1 MRVLKIEFFRR
12 TLELKTT
19 SQQFTRFH
27 NLDAIKE
34 WTISD
39 ANDIYQISRWGEG
52 YFSVSE
58 KGDLCVNPTRME
70 NGPVINMMEV
80 LEEMK
85 NKNIAFPAVIRFH
98 DILRSQVANL
108 NKTFRALIEEAKFT
122 GSYFGVYPIKV
133 NQMREVVEEIVDAGA
148 PFNYGLEAGSKPE
161 LLAALAM
168 NTNQNSLTVVNGY
181 KDRDLL
187 RLALLGNQLGRKV
200 VVVVEKYSELLDLME
215 ISQEAGVE
223 PLIGL
228 RAKIATKS
236 SGKWASSGGDYA
248 KFGLTITE
256 ILQAVKYLKSINK
269 EHCLKLF
276 HFHIGSQIPDIKTI
290 KDSINEGAR
299 IYAKLYKEGAKL
311 EFFDVGGGVGVNYD
325 GTRSNSP
332 SSINYTTR
340 DYVADVVYILKQVC
354 DLEDVPHPNIVSESG
369 RAITAHH
376 SCVITNVFGSL
387 QIGAS
392 SENFNTDKVVNE
404 NILVSNMRE
413 LSNDLTE
420 KNYQDVYNDAT
431 KLKEESISAFKF
443 GILSLDERAKLETLF
458 WRICIRIVEFAS
470 LDEYAPD
477 EIMLL
482 KNQMAH
488 QYMCNLSIFQSAPDT
503 WAIGQILPVLPI
515 HKLNEKPTELCTLVD
530 ITCDS
535 DGKLDTFLSADG
547 PSNTVPL
554 HKLTG
559 DDYYIG
565 LFMTG
570 AYQDIMGDNH
580 NCFGRLNEVHIFC
593 DDDDPTDFYI
603 EEVIYGN
610 KASTVLS
617 SLQYNPETMAQTMKA
632 NIDTQVKRGKIR
644 PREGVTLTDFY
655 EGCLKSY
662 TYLKK

>member
-1 MRVLKIEFFRR
+1 M
-12 TLELKTT
+12 KTT
-19 SQQFTRFH
+19 QQTPRFH

-34 WTISD
+34 WTIKD
-39 ANDIYQISRWGEG
+39 ADEIYQISRWGEG
-52 YFSVSE
+52 YFSVND
-58 KGDLCVNPTRME
+58 KGDLSINPTRTAG
-70 NGPVINMMEV
+70 GPVINMMEIV
-80 LEEMK
+80 EEMK
-85 NKNIAFPAVIRFH
+85 NKNIPFPAVVRFH
-98 DILRSQVANL
+98 DILRSQVAIL
-108 NKTFRALIEEAKFT
+108 NKTFRSTIEEARFN
-122 GSYFGVYPIKV
+122 GSYYGVYPIKV
-133 NQMREVVEEIVDAGA
+133 NQMREVVEEIVDAGS

-161 LLAALAM
+161 LIAALAM
-168 NTNQNSLTVVNGY
+168 NSNQNSLTVVNGY
-181 KDRDLL
+181 KDMDLL

-200 VVVVEKYSELLDLME
+200 IVVVEKYTELLDLMKL
-215 ISQEAGVE
+215 SQEIGVE
-223 PLIGL
+223 PMIGL

-256 ILQAVKYLKSINK
+256 ILQAVKYLKSIDK
-269 EHCLKLF
+269 AHCLKLL
-276 HFHIGSQIPDIKTI
+276 HFHIGSQIPDLRTI
-290 KDSINEGAR
+290 KDSISEGAR
-299 IYAKLYKEGAKL
+299 IYAKLWKEGARL

-332 SSINYTTR
+332 SSINYTTK
-340 DYVADVVYILKQVC
+340 DYVDDVVYILKQIC

-376 SCVITNVFGSL
+376 SCVITNVFGSIE
-387 QIGAS
+387 IGAAS
-392 SENFNTDKVVNE
+392 NFDTAKAVNE

-413 LSNDLTE
+413 LFQELTQ
-420 KNYQDVYNDAT
+420 KNYQETYNDAT
-431 KLKEESISAFKF
+431 KLKEESISAFKL
-443 GILSLDERAKLETLF
+443 GILTLDERAKLETLF
-458 WRICIRIVEFAS
+458 WRICHKLVEYAS

-477 EIMLL
+477 EILLL
-482 KNQMAH
+482 KGQMAH

-503 WAIGQILPVLPI
+503 WAIGQILPVLPL

-547 PSNTVPL
+547 PTNTVPM

-617 SLQYNPETMAQTMKA
+617 TLQYNPDNLAQTVKSL
-632 NIDTQVKRGKIR
+632 IDTQVKRGKIR
-644 PREGVTLTDFY
+644 PREGVNLTDFY

>member
-1 MRVLKIEFFRR
+1 MK
-12 TLELKTT
+12 T
-19 SQQFTRFH
+19 SQTFTRFH
-27 NLDAIKE
+27 NLDAVKE
-34 WTISD
+34 WTSKDSD
-39 ANDIYQISRWGEG
+39 EIYQVSRWGEG
-52 YFSVSE
+52 YFTVAE
-58 KGDLCVNPTRME
+58 KGDLCVNPTRTPG
-70 NGPVINMMEV
+70 GPVINMMEIV
-80 LEEMK
+80 EEMK
-85 NKNIAFPAVIRFH
+85 NKNITFPCVIRFH
-98 DILRSQVANL
+98 DILRSQVVNL
-108 NKTFRALIEEAKFT
+108 NKTFRSVIEEAKFN
-122 GSYFGVYPIKV
+122 GNYFGVYPIKV

-148 PFNYGLEAGSKPE
+148 PYNYGLEAGSKPE
-161 LLAALAM
+161 LIAALAM
-168 NTNQNSLTVVNGY
+168 NTNQNSITVVNGY
-181 KDRDLL
+181 KDKDLL

-200 VVVVEKYSELLDLME
+200 IVVVEKYSELTDLMQL
-215 ISQEAGVE
+215 SQETGVE
-223 PLIGL
+223 PVIGL

-256 ILQAVKYLKSINK
+256 ILQAVKYLKSIDKIN
-269 EHCLKLF
+269 CLKLF
-276 HFHIGSQIPDIKTI
+276 HFHIGSQIPDLRTI
-290 KDSINEGAR
+290 KDSISEGAR
-299 IYAKLYKEGAKL
+299 IYAKLFKEGAKL
-311 EFFDVGGGVGVNYD
+311 EFFDVGGGVGVDYD

-376 SCVITNVFGSL
+376 SCVVTNVFGALEIS
-387 QIGAS
+387 ATS
-392 SENFNTDKVVNE
+392 NFPTDKVVNE

-413 LSNDLTE
+413 LTNDLGP

-443 GILSLDERAKLETLF
+443 GILTLDERAKLETLY
-458 WRICIRIVEFAS
+458 WKLCTEIIRYAAM
-470 LDEYAPD
+470 DEYAPD
-477 EIMLL
+477 EILLL
-482 KNQMAH
+482 KNQMAS
-488 QYMCNLSIFQSAPDT
+488 QYMCNFSIFQSAPDT

-515 HKLNEKPTELCTLVD
+515 HKLNQKPTEICTLVD

-535 DGKLDTFLSADG
+535 DGKVDTFLSPDG
-547 PSNTVPL
+547 PTNTIPL
-554 HKLTG
+554 HKLNG

-580 NCFGRLNEVHIFC
+580 NCFGRLNEVHIFA

-610 KASTVLS
+610 RSEQVLAT
-617 SLQYNPETMAQTMKA
+617 LQYNPETMAQTMKA
-632 NIDTQVKRGKIR
+632 SIDTQVKRGKIR
-644 PREGVTLTDFY
+644 PREGVDLTDFY
-655 EGCLKSY
+655 ESCLKSY

>member
-1 MRVLKIEFFRR
+1 LYLGD
-12 TLELKTT
+12 LELKHT
-19 SQQFTRFH
+19 QPQFTRFH
-27 NLDAIKE
+27 NLDAIEE
-34 WTISD
+34 WTPQHAD
-39 ANDIYQISRWGEG
+39 EIYQISRWGED
-52 YFSVSE
+52 YFSVND
-58 KGDLCVNPTRME
+58 KGDLCVNPTRTKG
-70 NGPVINMMEV
+70 GPVINMMEII
-80 LEEMK
+80 EEMK
-85 NKNIAFPAVIRFH
+85 NKDIAFPAVIRFH

-108 NKTFRALIEEAKFT
+108 NKTFRSLIEEAKFT
-122 GSYFGVYPIKV
+122 GSYYGVYPIKV

-161 LLAALAM
+161 LIAALAM
-168 NTNQNSLTVVNGY
+168 NVNQNSLTVVNGY
-181 KDRDLL
+181 KDKDLL
-187 RLALLGNQLGRKV
+187 RLALLGNQLNRKV
-200 VVVVEKYSELLDLME
+200 IVVIEKYTELLDLMKLSEE
-215 ISQEAGVE
+215 IGVE
-223 PLIGL
+223 PMIGL

-256 ILQAVKYLKSINK
+256 ILQAVKYLKSIDK
-269 EHCLKLF
+269 THCLKLF

-290 KDSINEGAR
+290 KDSISEGAR

-340 DYVADVVYILKQVC
+340 DYVADVVYILKQIC

-376 SCVITNVFGSL
+376 SCVITNVFGAL
-387 QIGAS
+387 EIDAS
-392 SENFNTDKVVNE
+392 SNYNTDKVVNE
-404 NILVSNMRE
+404 NILVTNMRD
-413 LSNDLTE
+413 LSTELTE

-443 GILSLDERAKLETLF
+443 GILSLDERAKLETLY
-458 WRICIRIVEFAS
+458 WRICKKIVKYAS
-470 LDEYAPD
+470 LDDYAPD

-488 QYMCNLSIFQSAPDT
+488 QYMCNFSIFQSAPDT

-547 PSNTVPL
+547 PTNTVPL
-554 HKLTG
+554 HKLNG

-580 NCFGRLNEVHIFC
+580 NCFGRLNEIHIFC

-603 EEVIYGN
+603 EEVIFGN
-610 KASTVLS
+610 KAGQVLAT
-617 SLQYNPETMAQTMKA
+617 LQYNPETMAQTVKSL
-632 NIDTQVKRGKIR
+632 IDTQVKRGKIR
-644 PREGVTLTDFY
+644 PREGVGLTDFY
-655 EGCLKSY
+655 ESCLKSY

>member
-1 MRVLKIEFFRR
+1 M
-12 TLELKTT
+12 KTT
-19 SQQFTRFH
+19 SPSNSTRFH

-34 WTISD
+34 WSVAD
-39 ANDIYQISRWGEG
+39 ADEIYQISRWGEG
-52 YFSVSE
+52 YFSVNE
-58 KGDLCVNPTRME
+58 KGDLCVNPTQTK
-70 NGPVINMMEV
+70 NGPVINMMEI
-80 LEEMK
+80 LDEMK
-85 NKNIAFPAVIRFH
+85 NKQIPFPAVIRFH

-108 NKTFRALIEEAKFT
+108 NKTFRTVIEEAKFN
-122 GSYFGVYPIKV
+122 GSYSGVYPIKV
-133 NQMREVVEEIVDAGA
+133 NQMREVVEEIVDAGG

-161 LLAALAM
+161 LIAALAM

-181 KDRDLL
+181 KDLDLL

-200 VVVVEKYSELLDLME
+200 IVVIEKYSELTDIMKLSEE
-215 ISQEAGVE
+215 IGVE
-223 PLIGL
+223 PMIGL

-256 ILQAVKYLKSINK
+256 ILQAVKYLKSLNK
-269 EHCLKLF
+269 AHCLKLF

-290 KDSINEGAR
+290 KDSISEGAR
-299 IYAKLYKEGAKL
+299 IYAKLYKEGARL
-311 EFFDVGGGVGVNYD
+311 EYFDVGGGVGVNYD

-376 SCVITNVFGSL
+376 SCVVTNVFGAL
-387 QIGAS
+387 EIGAA
-392 SENFNTDKVVNE
+392 ENFNTDKVINE
-404 NILVSNMRE
+404 NILVTNMRE
-413 LSNDLTE
+413 LTTDLTQ

-443 GILSLDERAKLETLF
+443 GILSLDERAKLETLY
-458 WRICIRIVEFAS
+458 WRICKRIVQYAS

-477 EIMLL
+477 EILQL
-482 KNQMAH
+482 KNQMAS
-488 QYMCNLSIFQSAPDT
+488 QYMCNFSIFQSAPDT
-503 WAIGQILPVLPI
+503 WAIGQILPVLPL
-515 HKLNEKPTELCTLVD
+515 HKLHEKPTELCTLVD

-535 DGKLDTFLSADG
+535 DGKLDQFLSADG
-547 PSNTVPL
+547 PTNTVPM
-554 HKLTG
+554 HKLNG

-603 EEVIYGN
+603 EEVIFGN
-610 KASTVLS
+610 RASQVLS
-617 SLQYNPETMAQTMKA
+617 TLQYNPETMAQTVKSA
-632 NIDTQVKRGKIR
+632 IDTQVKRGKIR
-644 PREGVTLTDFY
+644 PREGVGLTDFY
-655 EGCLKSY
+655 ESCLKSY

>member
-1 MRVLKIEFFRR
+1 MK
-12 TLELKTT
+12 T
-19 SQQFTRFH
+19 SQPVTRFH
-27 NLDAIKE
+27 NLDAKEE
-34 WTISD
+34 WTSKDSD
-39 ANDIYQISRWGEG
+39 EIYQISRWGEG
-52 YFSVSE
+52 YFTVSE
-58 KGDLCVNPTRME
+58 KGDMCVSPTRALG
-70 NGPVINMMEV
+70 GPVINMMEV
-80 LEEMK
+80 VEEMK
-85 NKNIAFPAVIRFH
+85 NKNIAFPCVIRFH
-98 DILRSQVANL
+98 DILRSQVVNL
-108 NKTFRALIEEAKFT
+108 NKTFRSVIEEARFT

-148 PFNYGLEAGSKPE
+148 PYNYGLEAGSKPE
-161 LLAALAM
+161 LIAALAM

-181 KDRDLL
+181 KDKDLL

-200 VVVVEKYSELLDLME
+200 IVVVEKYSELTDLMALSLE
-215 ISQEAGVE
+215 TGVE
-223 PLIGL
+223 PVIGL

-256 ILQAVKYLKSINK
+256 ILQAVKYLRSIDK
-269 EHCLKLF
+269 LHCLKLF
-276 HFHIGSQIPDIKTI
+276 HFHIGSQIPDLRTI
-290 KDSINEGAR
+290 KDSISEGAR
-299 IYAKLYKEGAKL
+299 IYAKLFKEGAKL
-311 EFFDVGGGVGVNYD
+311 EFFDVGGGVGVDYD

-376 SCVITNVFGSL
+376 SCVVTNVFGALEITST
-387 QIGAS
+387 S
-392 SENFNTDKVVNE
+392 NFNTDKVVNE
-404 NILVSNMRE
+404 NILVSNMR
-413 LSNDLTE
+413 DLTVDIGP

-443 GILSLDERAKLETLF
+443 GILTLDERAKLETLY
-458 WRICIRIVEFAS
+458 WKLCTEIIKYAS
-470 LDEYAPD
+470 MDEYASD
-477 EIMLL
+477 EILLL
-482 KNQMAH
+482 KNSMAS
-488 QYMCNLSIFQSAPDT
+488 QYMCNFSIFQSAPDT
-503 WAIGQILPVLPI
+503 WAIGQILPVMPI
-515 HKLNEKPTELCTLVD
+515 HKLNEKPTEICTLVD

-535 DGKLDTFLSADG
+535 DGKLDTFLSPDG
-547 PSNTVPL
+547 PTNTLPM
-554 HKLTG
+554 HKLNG

-580 NCFGRLNEVHIFC
+580 NCFGRLNEVHIFA

-610 KASTVLS
+610 RSEQVLAT
-617 SLQYNPETMAQTMKA
+617 LQYNPETMAQMVKSS
-632 NIDTQVKRGKIR
+632 IDTQVKRGKIR
-644 PREGVTLTDFY
+644 PREGVDLTDFY
-655 EGCLKSY
+655 ESCLKSY

>member
-1 MRVLKIEFFRR
+1 M
-12 TLELKTT
+12 KTT
-19 SQQFTRFH
+19 QPQFTRFH
-27 NLDAIKE
+27 NLDAVKE
-34 WTISD
+34 WTTND
-39 ANDIYQISRWGEG
+39 ADEIYQISRWGEG
-52 YFSVSE
+52 YFTVGD
-58 KGDLCVNPTRME
+58 KGDLCINPTRKE
-70 NGPVINMMEV
+70 NGPLINIMEV
-80 LEEMK
+80 VEEMK
-85 NKNIAFPAVIRFH
+85 DKKIPFPTVIRFH
-98 DILRSQVANL
+98 DILRAQVTNL
-108 NKTFRALIEEAKFT
+108 NKTFREMIEEARFT
-122 GSYFGVYPIKV
+122 GTYYGVYPIKV

-148 PFNYGLEAGSKPE
+148 PYNYGLEAGSKPE
-161 LLAALAM
+161 LIAALAM

-187 RLALLGNQLGRKV
+187 RLALLGIQLGRKV
-200 VVVVEKYSELLDLME
+200 IVVIEKYTELTDLMALAQE
-215 ISQEAGVE
+215 IGVE

-269 EHCLKLF
+269 THCLKLF

-290 KDSINEGAR
+290 KDSISEGAR

-332 SSINYTTR
+332 SSTNYTTK

-376 SCVITNVFGSL
+376 SCVVTNVFGAL
-387 QIGAS
+387 EIGN
-392 SENFNTDKVVNE
+392 ETYNVDKVVSE

-413 LSNDLTE
+413 LQTELTE
-420 KNYQDVYNDAT
+420 KNYQDVFNDAT
-431 KLKEESISAFKF
+431 KLKEESVSAFKF
-443 GILSLDERAKLETLF
+443 GILSLDERAKLETMY
-458 WRICIRIVEFAS
+458 WKICKGIVEHAS
-470 LDEYAPD
+470 KDEYAPD
-477 EIMLL
+477 EILLL
-482 KNQMAH
+482 KNQMAS
-488 QYMCNLSIFQSAPDT
+488 QYLCNFSIFQSAPDT
-503 WAIGQILPVLPI
+503 WAIGQILPIVPL

-535 DGKLDTFLSADG
+535 DGKIDTFLSADG
-547 PSNTVPL
+547 PTNTMPL
-554 HKLTG
+554 HKLNNK

-580 NCFGRLNEVHIFC
+580 NCFGRLNEVHVFC

-610 KASTVLS
+610 KASHVLA
-617 SLQYNPETMAQTMKA
+617 SLQYNPETLAQTMKA
-632 NIDTQVKRGKIR
+632 NVDLQVKRGKIR
-644 PREGVTLTDFY
+644 PREGVDLTDFY
-655 EGCLKSY
+655 EACLKSY

>member
-1 MRVLKIEFFRR
+1 M
-12 TLELKTT
+12 KTT
-19 SQQFTRFH
+19 PQPVTRFH
-27 NLDAIKE
+27 NLDAKPE
-34 WTISD
+34 WSISD
-39 ANDIYQISRWGEG
+39 ADEIYQISRWGEG
-52 YFSVSE
+52 YFSINE
-58 KGDLCVNPTRME
+58 KGDMCVNPTRTQ

-80 LEEMK
+80 VEEMK
-85 NKNIAFPAVIRFH
+85 NKGIAFPAVIRFH
-98 DILRSQVANL
+98 DILRSQVVVL
-108 NKTFRALIEEAKFT
+108 NKTFRSVIEEANYR
-122 GSYFGVYPIKV
+122 GVYSGVYPIKV

-161 LLAALAM
+161 LIAALAM
-168 NTNQNSLTVVNGY
+168 NINQNSLTVVNGY

-200 VVVVEKYSELLDLME
+200 IVVVEKYSELTDLMQ
-215 ISQEAGVE
+215 ISQEIGVE
-223 PLIGL
+223 PMIGL

-256 ILQAVKYLKSINK
+256 ILQAVRYMKSIDK
-269 EHCLKLF
+269 LHCLKLF

-340 DYVADVVYILKQVC
+340 DYCADVVYILKQVC

-376 SCVITNVFGSL
+376 SCVVTNVFGAL
-387 QIGAS
+387 EIGANT
-392 SENFNTDKVVNE
+392 NFNTDKVVSE
-404 NILVSNMRE
+404 NILVSNMRDI
-413 LSNDLTE
+413 SNDLTE

-443 GILSLDERAKLETLF
+443 GILSLDERAKLETMY
-458 WRICIRIVEFAS
+458 WQVCRKIIVHAS
-470 LDEYAPD
+470 KDEYAPD
-477 EIMLL
+477 EILQL
-482 KNQMAH
+482 KSQMAS
-488 QYMCNLSIFQSAPDT
+488 QYLCNFSVFQSAPDT
-503 WAIGQILPVLPI
+503 WAIGQILPAMPI
-515 HKLNEKPTELCTLVD
+515 HRLHEKPTEVCTLID

-547 PSNTVPL
+547 PTNTIPL

-580 NCFGRLNEVHIFC
+580 NCFGRLNEVHIFA

-603 EEVIYGN
+603 EEVIFGN

-617 SLQYNPETMAQTMKA
+617 SLQYNPETMAQMLKTA
-632 NIDTQVKRGKIR
+632 IDTQVKRGKIR
-644 PREGVTLTDFY
+644 PREGVDLTDFY

>member
-1 MRVLKIEFFRR
+1 
-12 TLELKTT
+12 LKTT
-19 SQQFTRFH
+19 PQQFTRFH
-27 NLDAIKE
+27 NLDAIQE
-34 WTISD
+34 WTTKD

-52 YFSVSE
+52 YFSVSD
-58 KGDLCVNPTRME
+58 KGDLCVNPTRSE
-70 NGPVINMMEV
+70 TGPAINMMEV
-80 LEEMK
+80 VEEMK

-98 DILRSQVANL
+98 DILRSQVTNL
-108 NKTFRALIEEAKFT
+108 NKTFRSTIEEAKFN

-133 NQMREVVEEIVDAGA
+133 NQMREVVEEIVDAGS

-168 NTNQNSLTVVNGY
+168 NSNQNSLTVVNGY

-200 VVVVEKYSELLDLME
+200 VVVVEKYSELLDLMQL
-215 ISQEAGVE
+215 SQEVGVE

-228 RAKIATKS
+228 RAKISTKS

-256 ILQAVKYLKSINK
+256 ILQAVKYLKSIDK
-269 EHCLKLF
+269 THCLKLF

-332 SSINYTTR
+332 SSVNYTMR
-340 DYVADVVYILKQVC
+340 DYCADVVYILKQVC

-376 SCVITNVFGSL
+376 SCVVTNVFGTL
-387 QIGAS
+387 EIGANT
-392 SENFNTDKVVNE
+392 NFNTDKVVSE

-413 LSNDLTE
+413 LVSELQE
-420 KNYQDVYNDAT
+420 KNYQEVYNDAT
-431 KLKEESISAFKF
+431 KLKEESVSAFKF
-443 GILSLDERAKLETLF
+443 GILSLDERAKLETLY
-458 WRICIRIVEFAS
+458 WKVCKKIVEFAS

-482 KNQMAH
+482 KNQMAS
-488 QYMCNLSIFQSAPDT
+488 QYLCNLSIFQSAPDT

-515 HKLNEKPTELCTLVD
+515 HKLHEKPTELCTLVD

-547 PSNTVPL
+547 PTNTVPL

-603 EEVIYGN
+603 EEVIFGN
-610 KASTVLS
+610 KAGTVLS
-617 SLQYNPETMAQTMKA
+617 SLQYNPETMAQTVKA
-632 NIDTQVKRGKIR
+632 SVDTQVKRGKIR
-644 PREGVTLTDFY
+644 PRDGVNLTDFY
-655 EGCLKSY
+655 ESCLKSY

>member
-1 MRVLKIEFFRR
+1 M
-12 TLELKTT
+12 KTP
-19 SQQFTRFH
+19 QPQVTRFH
-27 NLDAIKE
+27 NLDAIQE
-34 WTISD
+34 WTTKD
-39 ANDIYQISRWGEG
+39 ADEIYQISRWGED
-52 YFSVSE
+52 YFSVNA
-58 KGDLCVNPTRME
+58 KGDLCVNPTKE
-70 NGPVINMMEV
+70 TNSGPTINMMEV
-80 LEEMK
+80 IEEMK

-98 DILRSQVANL
+98 DILRSQVAIL
-108 NKTFRALIEEAKFT
+108 NKTFRSQIEEAKFT

-133 NQMREVVEEIVDAGA
+133 NQMREVVEEIVDAGS
-148 PFNYGLEAGSKPE
+148 PYNYGLEAGSKPE
-161 LLAALAM
+161 LIAALAM

-200 VVVVEKYSELLDLME
+200 IVVVEKYSELIDLMN
-215 ISQEAGVE
+215 ISQEIGVE
-223 PLIGL
+223 PMIGL
-228 RAKIATKS
+228 RAKISTKS

-256 ILQAVKYLKSINK
+256 ILQAVKYLKSIDRA
-269 EHCLKLF
+269 HCLKLF

-311 EFFDVGGGVGVNYD
+311 EYFDVGGGVGVNYD

-332 SSINYTTR
+332 SSINYTTK

-376 SCVITNVFGSL
+376 SCVVTNVFGAL
-387 QIGAS
+387 EIGATT
-392 SENFNTDKVVNE
+392 NFNTDKVVNE
-404 NILVSNMRE
+404 NILVTNIRD
-413 LSNDLTE
+413 LLNDLSQ
-420 KNYQDVYNDAT
+420 KNYQDVFNDAT
-431 KLKEESISAFKF
+431 KLKEESVSAFKF
-443 GILSLDERAKLETLF
+443 GILSLDERAKLETLY
-458 WRICIRIVEFAS
+458 WRICKKLVEFAS
-470 LDEYAPD
+470 KDEYAPD
-477 EIMLL
+477 EILLL
-482 KNQMAH
+482 KNQLAS
-488 QYMCNLSIFQSAPDT
+488 QYLCNLSIFQSAPDT

-547 PSNTVPL
+547 PTNTVPL

-559 DDYYIG
+559 EDYYIG

-603 EEVIYGN
+603 EEVILGN

-617 SLQYNPETMAQTMKA
+617 SLQYNPETMAQTLKGS
-632 NIDTQVKRGKIR
+632 IDMQVKRGKIR
-644 PREGVTLTDFY
+644 PREGVDLTDFY
-655 EGCLKSY
+655 EACLKSY

>member
-1 MRVLKIEFFRR
+1 
-12 TLELKTT
+12 LELKTP
-19 SQQFTRFH
+19 QQQSTRFH

-34 WTISD
+34 WTTKD
-39 ANDIYQISRWGEG
+39 ADEIYQISRWGEG
-52 YFSVSE
+52 YFSASE
-58 KGDLCVNPTRME
+58 KGDLCMNPTRTDG
-70 NGPVINMMEV
+70 GPVINMMEV
-80 LEEMK
+80 VEEMK
-85 NKNIAFPAVIRFH
+85 NKNISFPAVIRFH
-98 DILRSQVANL
+98 DILRSQVAIL
-108 NKTFRALIEEAKFT
+108 NKTFRATIEEAKFN
-122 GSYFGVYPIKV
+122 GSYYGVYPIKV

-161 LLAALAM
+161 LIAALAM

-181 KDRDLL
+181 KDLDLL

-200 VVVVEKYSELLDLME
+200 IVVIEKYTELLDLMRL
-215 ISQEAGVE
+215 SQETGVE
-223 PLIGL
+223 PMIGL

-256 ILQAVKYLKSINK
+256 ILQAVRYLKSIDK
-269 EHCLKLF
+269 VHCLKLF

-290 KDSINEGAR
+290 KDSISEGAR
-299 IYAKLYKEGAKL
+299 IYAKLWKEGAKI

-332 SSINYTTR
+332 SSINYTTK
-340 DYVADVVYILKQVC
+340 DYVDDVVYILKQIC
-354 DLEDVPHPNIVSESG
+354 DLEDVPHPNLVSESG

-376 SCVITNVFGSL
+376 SCVVTNVFGAL
-387 QIGAS
+387 EIGAS
-392 SENFNTDKVVNE
+392 SNYDTGKIVNE
-404 NILVSNMRE
+404 NILVTNMRD
-413 LSNDLTE
+413 LSQELTE
-420 KNYQDVYNDAT
+420 KNYQEVYNDST
-431 KLKEESISAFKF
+431 KLKEESISAFKL
-443 GILSLDERAKLETLF
+443 GILNLDERAKLETLY
-458 WRICIRIVEFAS
+458 WRICQKIVEFAS

-477 EIMLL
+477 EILQL
-482 KNQMAH
+482 KSQMAH
-488 QYMCNLSIFQSAPDT
+488 QYLCNFSIFQSAPDT

-547 PSNTVPL
+547 PTNTVPM
-554 HKLTG
+554 HKLNG
-559 DDYYIG
+559 EDYYIG

-617 SLQYNPETMAQTMKA
+617 TLQYNPDNLAHTVKGL
-632 NIDTQVKRGKIR
+632 IDTQVKRGKIR
-644 PREGVTLTDFY
+644 PREGVSLTDFY

>member
-1 MRVLKIEFFRR
+1 
-12 TLELKTT
+12 LKTT
-19 SQQFTRFH
+19 PQPVTRFH
-27 NLDAIKE
+27 NLDAKPE
-34 WTISD
+34 WSIAD
-39 ANDIYQISRWGEG
+39 ADEIYQISRWGEG
-52 YFSVSE
+52 YFSISE
-58 KGDLCVNPTRME
+58 KGDMCVNPTRTK

-80 LEEMK
+80 VEEMK
-85 NKNIAFPAVIRFH
+85 NKGIAFPAVIRFH
-98 DILRSQVANL
+98 DILRSQVAVL
-108 NKTFRALIEEAKFT
+108 NKTFRSVIEEANYR
-122 GSYFGVYPIKV
+122 GVYSGVYPIKV

-161 LLAALAM
+161 LIAALAM
-168 NTNQNSLTVVNGY
+168 NINQNSLTVVNGY

-200 VVVVEKYSELLDLME
+200 IVVVEKYSELTDLMQ
-215 ISQEAGVE
+215 ISQEIGVE
-223 PLIGL
+223 PMIGL

-256 ILQAVKYLKSINK
+256 ILQAVRYMKSIDK
-269 EHCLKLF
+269 LHCLKLF

-340 DYVADVVYILKQVC
+340 DYCADVVYILKQVC

-376 SCVITNVFGSL
+376 SCVVTNVFGAL
-387 QIGAS
+387 EIGANT
-392 SENFNTDKVVNE
+392 NFNTDKVVSE
-404 NILVSNMRE
+404 NILVSNMRDI
-413 LSNDLTE
+413 SADLTE

-443 GILSLDERAKLETLF
+443 GILSLDERAKLETMY
-458 WRICIRIVEFAS
+458 WQVCRKIIDYAS
-470 LDEYAPD
+470 KDEYAPD
-477 EIMLL
+477 EILQL
-482 KNQMAH
+482 KSQMAS
-488 QYMCNLSIFQSAPDT
+488 QYLCNFSVFQSAPDT
-503 WAIGQILPVLPI
+503 WAIGQILPAMPI
-515 HKLNEKPTELCTLVD
+515 HRLHEKPTEVCTLID

-547 PSNTVPL
+547 PTNTIPL

-580 NCFGRLNEVHIFC
+580 NCFGRLNEVHIFA

-603 EEVIYGN
+603 EEVIFGN
-610 KASTVLS
+610 KASTVLA
-617 SLQYNPETMAQTMKA
+617 SLQYNPETMAQMLKTA
-632 NIDTQVKRGKIR
+632 IDTQVKRGKIR
-644 PREGVTLTDFY
+644 PREGVDLTDFY

>member
-1 MRVLKIEFFRR
+1 MYLGD
-12 TLELKTT
+12 LELKHT
-19 SQQFTRFH
+19 QPQFTRFH
-27 NLDAIKE
+27 NLDAIEE
-34 WTISD
+34 WTPQHAD
-39 ANDIYQISRWGEG
+39 EIYQISRWGED
-52 YFSVSE
+52 YFSVND
-58 KGDLCVNPTRME
+58 KGDLCVNPTRTKG
-70 NGPVINMMEV
+70 GPVINMMEII
-80 LEEMK
+80 EEMK
-85 NKNIAFPAVIRFH
+85 NKDIAFPAVIRFH

-108 NKTFRALIEEAKFT
+108 NKTFRSLIEEAKFT
-122 GSYFGVYPIKV
+122 GSYYGVYPIKV

-161 LLAALAM
+161 LIAALAM
-168 NTNQNSLTVVNGY
+168 NVNQNSLTVVNGY
-181 KDRDLL
+181 KDKDLL
-187 RLALLGNQLGRKV
+187 RLALLGNQLNRKV
-200 VVVVEKYSELLDLME
+200 IVVIEKYTELLDLMKLSEE
-215 ISQEAGVE
+215 IGVE
-223 PLIGL
+223 PMIGL

-256 ILQAVKYLKSINK
+256 ILQAVKYLKSIDK
-269 EHCLKLF
+269 THCLKLF

-290 KDSINEGAR
+290 KDSISEGAR

-340 DYVADVVYILKQVC
+340 DYVADVVYILKQIC

-376 SCVITNVFGSL
+376 SCVITNVFGAL
-387 QIGAS
+387 EIDAS
-392 SENFNTDKVVNE
+392 SNYNTDKVVNE
-404 NILVSNMRE
+404 NILVTNMRD
-413 LSNDLTE
+413 LSTELTE

-443 GILSLDERAKLETLF
+443 GILSLDERAKLETLY
-458 WRICIRIVEFAS
+458 WRICKKIVKYAS
-470 LDEYAPD
+470 LDDYAPD

-488 QYMCNLSIFQSAPDT
+488 QYMCNFSIFQSAPDT

-547 PSNTVPL
+547 PTNTVPL
-554 HKLTG
+554 HKLNG

-580 NCFGRLNEVHIFC
+580 NCFGRLNEIHIFC

-603 EEVIYGN
+603 EEVIFGN
-610 KASTVLS
+610 KAGQVLAT
-617 SLQYNPETMAQTMKA
+617 LQYNPETMAQTVKSL
-632 NIDTQVKRGKIR
+632 IDTQVKRGKIR
-644 PREGVTLTDFY
+644 PREGVGLTDFY
-655 EGCLKSY
+655 ESCLKSY

>member
-1 MRVLKIEFFRR
+1 LK
-12 TLELKTT
+12 T

-27 NLDAIKE
+27 NLEAGKE
-34 WTISD
+34 WTSKDSD
-39 ANDIYQISRWGEG
+39 EIYQISRWGEG
-52 YFSVSE
+52 YFTVSD
-58 KGDLCVNPTRME
+58 KGDMCVSPTRAPG
-70 NGPVINMMEV
+70 GPVINMMEV
-80 LEEMK
+80 VEEMK
-85 NKNIAFPAVIRFH
+85 NKNIAFPCVIRFH
-98 DILRSQVANL
+98 DILRSQVVNL
-108 NKTFRALIEEAKFT
+108 NKTFRSVIEEARFT

-148 PFNYGLEAGSKPE
+148 PYNYGLEAGSKPE
-161 LLAALAM
+161 LIAALAM

-200 VVVVEKYSELLDLME
+200 IVVVEKYSELTDLMALSLE
-215 ISQEAGVE
+215 TGVE
-223 PLIGL
+223 PVIGL

-256 ILQAVKYLKSINK
+256 ILQAVKYLRSIDK
-269 EHCLKLF
+269 LHCLKLF
-276 HFHIGSQIPDIKTI
+276 HFHIGSQIPDLRTI
-290 KDSINEGAR
+290 KDSISEGAR
-299 IYAKLYKEGAKL
+299 IYAKLFKEGAKL
-311 EFFDVGGGVGVNYD
+311 EFFDVGGGVGVDYD
-325 GTRSNSP
+325 GTRSNAP

-376 SCVITNVFGSL
+376 SCVVTNVFGALEIS
-387 QIGAS
+387 ATS
-392 SENFNTDKVVNE
+392 NFNTDKVVNE
-404 NILVSNMRE
+404 NILVSNMR
-413 LSNDLTE
+413 DLTTDIGP

-443 GILSLDERAKLETLF
+443 GILSLDERAKLETLY
-458 WRICIRIVEFAS
+458 WKLCTEIIKYAS
-470 LDEYAPD
+470 MDEYASD
-477 EIMLL
+477 EILLL
-482 KNQMAH
+482 KNSMAS
-488 QYMCNLSIFQSAPDT
+488 QYMCNFSIFQSAPDT
-503 WAIGQILPVLPI
+503 WAIGQILPVMPI
-515 HKLNEKPTELCTLVD
+515 HKLNEKPTEICTLVD

-535 DGKLDTFLSADG
+535 DGKLDTFLSPDG
-547 PSNTVPL
+547 PTNTLPM
-554 HKLTG
+554 HKLNG

-580 NCFGRLNEVHIFC
+580 NCFGRLNEVHIFA

-610 KASTVLS
+610 RSEQVLAT
-617 SLQYNPETMAQTMKA
+617 LQYNPATMAQSLKTA
-632 NIDTQVKRGKIR
+632 IDTQVKRGKIR
-644 PREGVTLTDFY
+644 PREGVDLTDFY
-655 EGCLKSY
+655 ESCLKSY

>member
-1 MRVLKIEFFRR
+1 M
-12 TLELKTT
+12 KTA
-19 SQQFTRFH
+19 QPQFTRFH

-34 WTISD
+34 WNIND

-52 YFSVSE
+52 YFTVNE
-58 KGDLCVNPTRME
+58 KGDLCINPTCKE
-70 NGPVINMMEV
+70 NGPLINIMEV
-80 LEEMK
+80 VEEMK
-85 NKNIAFPAVIRFH
+85 DKKIPFPTVIRFH
-98 DILRSQVANL
+98 DILRSQVTNL
-108 NKTFRALIEEAKFT
+108 NKTFRETIEEARFT

-148 PFNYGLEAGSKPE
+148 PYNYGLEAGSKPE
-161 LLAALAM
+161 LIAALAM

-187 RLALLGNQLGRKV
+187 RLALLGIQLGRKV
-200 VVVVEKYSELLDLME
+200 IVVIEKYTELTDLMALAQE
-215 ISQEAGVE
+215 IGVE

-269 EHCLKLF
+269 THCLKLF

-290 KDSINEGAR
+290 KDSISEGAR

-332 SSINYTTR
+332 SSTNYTTK

-376 SCVITNVFGSL
+376 SCVVTNVFGAL
-387 QIGAS
+387 EIGN
-392 SENFNTDKVVNE
+392 ETYNVDKVVSE

-413 LSNDLTE
+413 LQTELTE
-420 KNYQDVYNDAT
+420 KNYQDVFNDAT
-431 KLKEESISAFKF
+431 KIKEESVSAFKF
-443 GILSLDERAKLETLF
+443 GILSLDERAKLETMY
-458 WRICIRIVEFAS
+458 WKICKRIVEHAS
-470 LDEYAPD
+470 KDEYAPD

-482 KNQMAH
+482 KNQMAS
-488 QYMCNLSIFQSAPDT
+488 QYLCNFSIFQSAPDT
-503 WAIGQILPVLPI
+503 WAIGQILPIVPL

-535 DGKLDTFLSADG
+535 DGKIDTFLSADG
-547 PSNTVPL
+547 PTNTMPL
-554 HKLTG
+554 HKLNTG

-580 NCFGRLNEVHIFC
+580 NCFGRLNEVHVFC

-610 KASTVLS
+610 KASHVLA
-617 SLQYNPETMAQTMKA
+617 SLQYNPETLAQTMKA
-632 NIDTQVKRGKIR
+632 SVDLQVKRGKIR
-644 PREGVTLTDFY
+644 PREGVDLTDFY
-655 EGCLKSY
+655 EACLKSY

>member
-1 MRVLKIEFFRR
+1 M
-12 TLELKTT
+12 KTT
-19 SQQFTRFH
+19 QPQVTRFH
-27 NLDAIKE
+27 NLDSIKE

-52 YFSVSE
+52 YFSVND
-58 KGDLCVNPTRME
+58 KGDLCVNPTRTQ
-70 NGPVINMMEV
+70 NGPVISMMEV

-85 NKNIAFPAVIRFH
+85 NKNISFPAVIRFH
-98 DILRSQVANL
+98 DILRSQVALL
-108 NKTFRALIEEAKFT
+108 NKTFRSVIEEAKFNGT
-122 GSYFGVYPIKV
+122 YCGVYPIKV
-133 NQMREVVEEIVDAGA
+133 NQMREVVEEIVDAGS
-148 PFNYGLEAGSKPE
+148 PYNYGLEAGSKPE
-161 LLAALAM
+161 LIAALAM

-181 KDRDLL
+181 KDLDLL
-187 RLALLGNQLGRKV
+187 RLALLGIQLGRKII
-200 VVVVEKYSELLDLME
+200 VVVEKYSELTDLMRL
-215 ISQEAGVE
+215 SQEIGVE
-223 PLIGL
+223 PMIGL

-256 ILQAVKYLKSINK
+256 ILQAVKYLKSIDK
-269 EHCLKLF
+269 LHCLKLF

-290 KDSINEGAR
+290 KDSISEGAR

-311 EFFDVGGGVGVNYD
+311 EFFDVGGGVGVDYD

-376 SCVITNVFGSL
+376 SCVVTNVFGAL
-387 QIGAS
+387 EIGS
-392 SENFNTDKVVNE
+392 DNFNTDKVVSE
-404 NILVSNMRE
+404 NILVTNMRDIWQ
-413 LSNDLTE
+413 DLGQ

-431 KLKEESISAFKF
+431 KLKEESVSAFKF
-443 GILSLDERAKLETLF
+443 GILSLEERAKLETLY
-458 WRICIRIVEFAS
+458 WRICKKIVEYAS
-470 LDEYAPD
+470 QDEYAPD

-482 KNQMAH
+482 KNQMAS

-547 PSNTVPL
+547 PTNTVPM
-554 HKLTG
+554 HKLKEG
-559 DDYYIG
+559 EDYFVG

-603 EEVIYGN
+603 EEVIPGN
-610 KASTVLS
+610 RASQVLS
-617 SLQYNPETMAQTMKA
+617 TLQYNPETMAQTMKA
-632 NIDTQVKRGKIR
+632 SIDTQVKRGKIR
-644 PREGVTLTDFY
+644 PREGVVLTDFY
-655 EGCLKSY
+655 EACLKSY

>member
-1 MRVLKIEFFRR
+1 
-12 TLELKTT
+12 LKTT
-19 SQQFTRFH
+19 QPQHTRFH

-34 WTISD
+34 WTTQD

-52 YFSVSE
+52 YFTVSE
-58 KGDLCVNPTRME
+58 KGDLCISPTRKE
-70 NGPVINMMEV
+70 NGPLINIMEV
-80 LEEMK
+80 VEEMK
-85 NKNIAFPAVIRFH
+85 EKKIPFPTVIRFH
-98 DILRSQVANL
+98 DILRAQVVNL
-108 NKTFRALIEEAKFT
+108 NKTFRETIEEARFT
-122 GSYFGVYPIKV
+122 GTYFGVYPIKV

-148 PFNYGLEAGSKPE
+148 PYNYGLEAGSKPE
-161 LLAALAM
+161 LIAALAM
-168 NTNQNSLTVVNGY
+168 NINQNSLTVVNGY

-187 RLALLGNQLGRKV
+187 RLALLGIQLGRKV
-200 VVVVEKYSELLDLME
+200 IVVIEKYSELTDLME
-215 ISQEAGVE
+215 LAQEIGVE

-256 ILQAVKYLKSINK
+256 ILQAVKYLKSIDK
-269 EHCLKLF
+269 THCLKLF

-290 KDSINEGAR
+290 KDSISEGAR

-332 SSINYTTR
+332 SSTNYTTK

-376 SCVITNVFGSL
+376 SCVVTNVFGAL
-387 QIGAS
+387 EIGN
-392 SENFNTDKVVNE
+392 ETYNVDKVVSE
-404 NILVSNMRE
+404 NILVTNMRE
-413 LSNDLTE
+413 LQTELTE
-420 KNYQDVYNDAT
+420 KNYQEVFNDAT
-431 KLKEESISAFKF
+431 KLKEESIAAFKF
-443 GILSLDERAKLETLF
+443 GILSLDERAKLETMY
-458 WRICIRIVEFAS
+458 WKICKRIVEHAS
-470 LDEYAPD
+470 KDEYAPD

-482 KNQMAH
+482 KNQMAS
-488 QYMCNLSIFQSAPDT
+488 QYLCNFSIFQSAPDT
-503 WAIGQILPVLPI
+503 WAIGQILPIVPL

-535 DGKLDTFLSADG
+535 DGKIDTFLSADG
-547 PSNTVPL
+547 PTNTMPL
-554 HKLTG
+554 HKLNNG

-580 NCFGRLNEVHIFC
+580 NCFGRLNEVHVFC

-610 KASTVLS
+610 KASHVLA
-617 SLQYNPETMAQTMKA
+617 SLQYNPETLAQTMKA
-632 NIDTQVKRGKIR
+632 SVDLQVKRGKIR
-644 PREGVTLTDFY
+644 PREGVDLTDFY
-655 EGCLKSY
+655 EACLKSY

>member
-1 MRVLKIEFFRR
+1 M
-12 TLELKTT
+12 KT
-19 SQQFTRFH
+19 SSNANTRFH
-27 NLDAIKE
+27 NLDAIE
-34 WTISD
+34 SWTTSD
-39 ANDIYQISRWGEG
+39 ANDIYQISRWGEE
-52 YFSVSE
+52 YFSISE
-58 KGDLCVNPTRME
+58 RGDLCVNPHKGMKG
-70 NGPVINMMEV
+70 GPVINMMEV
-80 LEEMK
+80 IEEMK

-98 DILRSQVANL
+98 DILRSQVVDL

-133 NQMREVVEEIVDAGA
+133 NQMREVVEEIVDAGS

-161 LLAALAM
+161 LIAALAM

-200 VVVVEKYSELLDLME
+200 IVVVEKYTELIDLMK
-215 ISQEAGVE
+215 ISAETGVE
-223 PLIGL
+223 PMIGL

-269 EHCLKLF
+269 AHCLKLF

-299 IYAKLYKEGAKL
+299 IYAKLYKEGARL

-376 SCVITNVFGSL
+376 SCVVTQVFGAL
-387 QIGAS
+387 EIG
-392 SENFNTDKVVNE
+392 ETTNFNTDKVVSE
-404 NILVSNMRE
+404 NILVTNMRD
-413 LSNDLTE
+413 LSSDLTE

-443 GILSLDERAKLETLF
+443 GILTLDERAKLETLY
-458 WRICIRIVEFAS
+458 WKICKKIVTFAS

-477 EIMLL
+477 EILQL
-482 KNQMAH
+482 KSQMAS
-488 QYMCNLSIFQSAPDT
+488 QYLCNLSIFQSAPDT

-515 HKLNEKPTELCTLVD
+515 HKLHEKPTELCTLID

-535 DGKLDTFLSADG
+535 DGKIDTFLSADG
-547 PSNTVPL
+547 PTNTVPL

-559 DDYYIG
+559 EDYYIG

-610 KASTVLS
+610 LASTVLS
-617 SLQYNPETMAQTMKA
+617 SLQYNPETMAQTLKA
-632 NIDTQVKRGKIR
+632 SIDTMVKRGKIR
-644 PREGVTLTDFY
+644 PREGVDLTDFY

>member
-1 MRVLKIEFFRR
+1 M
-12 TLELKTT
+12 KTSSDT
-19 SQQFTRFH
+19 STRFH

-34 WTISD
+34 WTTAD
-39 ANDIYQISRWGEG
+39 ADEIYQISRWGEG
-52 YFSVSE
+52 YFSVNE
-58 KGDLCVNPTRME
+58 KGDLCVNPTQTK
-70 NGPVINMMEV
+70 NGPVINIMEIV
-80 LEEMK
+80 EEMK
-85 NKNIAFPAVIRFH
+85 NKNIPFPAVIRFH

-108 NKTFRALIEEAKFT
+108 NKTFRSVIEEARFT
-122 GSYFGVYPIKV
+122 GSYHGVYPIKV

-181 KDRDLL
+181 KDMDLL

-200 VVVVEKYSELLDLME
+200 IVVIEKYSELLDIMKLSNE
-215 ISQEAGVE
+215 IGVE
-223 PLIGL
+223 PMIGV

-256 ILQAVKYLKSINK
+256 ILQAVKYLKNMDK
-269 EHCLKLF
+269 LHCLKLF
-276 HFHIGSQIPDIKTI
+276 HFHIGSQIPDLRTI
-290 KDSINEGAR
+290 KDSIGEGAR

-311 EFFDVGGGVGVNYD
+311 EYFDVGGGVGVNYD
-325 GTRSNSP
+325 GTRSNSA
-332 SSINYTTR
+332 SSVNYTTR

-376 SCVITNVFGSL
+376 SCVVTNVFGAVE
-387 QIGAS
+387 IGATDS
-392 SENFNTDKVVNE
+392 FNTDKVINE
-404 NILVSNMRE
+404 NILVTNMRDLSQE
-413 LSNDLTE
+413 LTD

-443 GILSLDERAKLETLF
+443 GILSLDERAKLETLY
-458 WRICIRIVEFAS
+458 WRICKKIVEYAS
-470 LDEYAPD
+470 KDEYAPD
-477 EIMLL
+477 EILQL
-482 KNQMAH
+482 KSQMAA
-488 QYMCNLSIFQSAPDT
+488 QYMCNFSIFQSAPDT
-503 WAIGQILPVLPI
+503 WAIGQILPVVPL
-515 HKLNEKPTELCTLVD
+515 HKLNEKPSELCTLVD

-535 DGKLDTFLSADG
+535 DGKVDTFLSADG
-547 PSNTVPL
+547 PTNTVPM
-554 HKLTG
+554 HKLNG
-559 DDYYIG
+559 DDYFIG
-565 LFMTG
+565 MFMTG

-610 KASTVLS
+610 KASQVLS
-617 SLQYNPETMAQTMKA
+617 TLQYNTETLAQTLKQS
-632 NIDTQVKRGKIR
+632 IDLQVKRGKIR
-644 PREGVTLTDFY
+644 PREGVDLTDFY
-655 EGCLKSY
+655 ENCLKSY

>member
-1 MRVLKIEFFRR
+1 
-12 TLELKTT
+12 LKT
-19 SQQFTRFH
+19 SQPQFTRFH

-34 WTISD
+34 WTTAD
-39 ANDIYQISRWGEG
+39 ADEIYQISRWGEG
-52 YFSVSE
+52 YFTVNE
-58 KGDLCVNPTRME
+58 RGDLCINPQRKDS
-70 NGPVINMMEV
+70 GPIINIMEV
-80 LEEMK
+80 VEEMK
-85 NKNIAFPAVIRFH
+85 NKNIPFPAVIRFH
-98 DILRSQVANL
+98 DILRAQVVNL
-108 NKTFRALIEEAKFT
+108 NKTFRETIEEARFN
-122 GSYFGVYPIKV
+122 GNYCGVYPIKV
-133 NQMREVVEEIVDAGA
+133 NQMREVVEEIIDAGA
-148 PFNYGLEAGSKPE
+148 PYNYGLEAGSKPE
-161 LLAALAM
+161 LIAALAM

-187 RLALLGNQLGRKV
+187 RLALLGIQLGRKV
-200 VVVVEKYSELLDLME
+200 VVVVEKYSELMDLME
-215 ISQEAGVE
+215 LAKETGVE
-223 PLIGL
+223 PMIGL

-256 ILQAVKYLKSINK
+256 ILQAVKYLKNIDK
-269 EHCLKLF
+269 AHCLKLF

-299 IYAKLYKEGAKL
+299 IYAKLYKEGAKI

-332 SSINYTTR
+332 SSINYTMK

-376 SCVITNVFGSL
+376 SCVVTNVFGAL
-387 QIGAS
+387 EIG

-404 NILVSNMRE
+404 NILVTNMRE
-413 LSNDLTE
+413 LQTELTE
-420 KNYQDVYNDAT
+420 KNYQDVFNDAT
-431 KLKEESISAFKF
+431 KIKEESVSAFKF
-443 GILSLDERAKLETLF
+443 GILTLDERAKLETMY
-458 WRICIRIVEFAS
+458 WRICKRIVEFAS
-470 LDEYAPD
+470 KDEYATD

-482 KNQMAH
+482 KNQMAS
-488 QYMCNLSIFQSAPDT
+488 QYMCNFSIFQSAPDT
-503 WAIGQILPVLPI
+503 WAIGQILPVLPL

-535 DGKLDTFLSADG
+535 DGKIDTFLSADG
-547 PSNTVPL
+547 PTNTMPL
-554 HKLTG
+554 HKLNK

-580 NCFGRLNEVHIFC
+580 NCFGRLNEVHVFC

-610 KASTVLS
+610 RASHVLS
-617 SLQYNPETMAQTMKA
+617 TLQYNPETLAQTLKSS
-632 NIDTQVKRGKIR
+632 IDLQVKRGKIR
-644 PREGVTLTDFY
+644 PREGVDLTDFY
-655 EGCLKSY
+655 ETCLKSY

>member
-1 MRVLKIEFFRR
+1 M
-12 TLELKTT
+12 KTPA
-19 SQQFTRFH
+19 QQSTRFH

-34 WTISD
+34 WTIKD
-39 ANDIYQISRWGEG
+39 ADEIYQISRWGEG
-52 YFSVSE
+52 YFNVNE
-58 KGDLCVNPTRME
+58 KGDLTINPTRTKG
-70 NGPVINMMEV
+70 GPSINMMEV
-80 LEEMK
+80 IEEMK
-85 NKNIAFPAVIRFH
+85 NKNIPFPSVIRFH
-98 DILRSQVANL
+98 DILRSQVASL
-108 NKTFRALIEEAKFT
+108 NKTFRSVIEEAKFT

-161 LLAALAM
+161 LMAALAM
-168 NTNQNSLTVVNGY
+168 NSNQNSLTVVNGY
-181 KDRDLL
+181 KDMDLL

-200 VVVVEKYSELLDLME
+200 IVVVEKYSELLDLMKL
-215 ISQEAGVE
+215 SQEVGVE
-223 PLIGL
+223 PMIGL

-256 ILQAVKYLKSINK
+256 ILQAVKYLKSIDK
-269 EHCLKLF
+269 THCLKLF
-276 HFHIGSQIPDIKTI
+276 HFHIGSQIPDIRTI
-290 KDSINEGAR
+290 KDSISEGAR

-311 EFFDVGGGVGVNYD
+311 EFFDVGGGVGVDYD

-332 SSINYTTR
+332 SSINYQMK
-340 DYVADVVYILKQVC
+340 DYCADVVYILKQIC
-354 DLEDVPHPNIVSESG
+354 DLEDVPHPNVVSESG
-369 RAITAHH
+369 RLITAHH
-376 SCVITNVFGSL
+376 SCVVTNVFGAL
-387 QIGAS
+387 EIGS
-392 SENFNTDKVVNE
+392 NDSFNTDKVVSE

-413 LSNDLTE
+413 LVNDLNP

-431 KLKEESISAFKF
+431 KLKEESISAFKL
-443 GILSLDERAKLETLF
+443 GILSLDERAKLETLY
-458 WRICIRIVEFAS
+458 WRVCKKIVVYSAM
-470 LDEYAPD
+470 DEYAPD
-477 EIMLL
+477 EILQL
-482 KNQMAH
+482 KNQMAS
-488 QYMCNLSIFQSAPDT
+488 QYMCNFSIFQSAPDT
-503 WAIGQILPVLPI
+503 WAIGQILPVLPV

-547 PSNTVPL
+547 PTNTVPM
-554 HKLTG
+554 HKLNG
-559 DDYYIG
+559 DEYYIG

-610 KASTVLS
+610 HASQVLS
-617 SLQYNPETMAQTMKA
+617 SLQYNPETMAQTVKA
-632 NIDTQVKRGKIR
+632 SVDTQVKRGKIR
-644 PREGVTLTDFY
+644 PRDGVNLTDFY
-655 EGCLKSY
+655 EQCLKSY

>member
-1 MRVLKIEFFRR
+1 
-12 TLELKTT
+12 LKTST
-19 SQQFTRFH
+19 TQSTRFH
-27 NLDAIKE
+27 NLDSIKE
-34 WTISD
+34 WTIDD
-39 ANDIYQISRWGEG
+39 ADEIYQISRWGEG
-52 YFSVSE
+52 YFSVNP
-58 KGDLCVNPTRME
+58 KGDLCINPTQTK
-70 NGPVINMMEV
+70 NGPVINMMEIV
-80 LEEMK
+80 EEMK
-85 NKNIAFPAVIRFH
+85 NKNIPFPAVIRFH

-108 NKTFRALIEEAKFT
+108 NKTFRAIIEEAKFT

-161 LLAALAM
+161 LIAALAM

-181 KDRDLL
+181 KDMDLL
-187 RLALLGNQLGRKV
+187 RLALLGNQLNRKV
-200 VVVVEKYSELLDLME
+200 IVVIEKYSELLDIMKL
-215 ISQEAGVE
+215 SQEIGVE
-223 PLIGL
+223 PMIGL

-256 ILQAVKYLKSINK
+256 ILQAVKYLKEINK
-269 EHCLKLF
+269 THCLKLF

-290 KDSINEGAR
+290 KDSISEGAR
-299 IYAKLYKEGAKL
+299 IYAKLYKEGARL
-311 EFFDVGGGVGVNYD
+311 EYFDVGGGVGVNYD

-376 SCVITNVFGSL
+376 SCVITNVFGAL
-387 QIGAS
+387 EIGTGPAD
-392 SENFNTDKVVNE
+392 NFNTDKAISE
-404 NILVSNMRE
+404 NILVTNMRE
-413 LSNDLTE
+413 LSVELTQ
-420 KNYQDVYNDAT
+420 KNYQEVYNDAT
-431 KLKEESISAFKF
+431 KLKEESVSAFKF

-458 WRICIRIVEFAS
+458 WRICKRIVGHAAQ
-470 LDEYAPD
+470 DDYAPD
-477 EIMLL
+477 EILML
-482 KNQMAH
+482 KSQMAS
-488 QYMCNLSIFQSAPDT
+488 QYMCNFSIFQSAPDT
-503 WAIGQILPVLPI
+503 WAIGQILPVLPL

-547 PSNTVPL
+547 PTNTVPM
-554 HKLTG
+554 HKLNG
-559 DDYYIG
+559 DDYFIG

-610 KASTVLS
+610 QASQVLS
-617 SLQYNPETMAQTMKA
+617 TLQYNPETMAQTMKVS
-632 NIDTQVKRGKIR
+632 IDTQVKRGKIR
-644 PREGVTLTDFY
+644 PREGVVLTDFY
-655 EGCLKSY
+655 ESCLKSY